1 MDEIKSVRV
10 RRNDINSGSL
20 DIRVVIFK
28 QNHTFGA
35 DERVVAGIY
44 NPYKPDAKKV
54 WIETTY
60 KKTGAYKDY
69 TDDQFIKD
77 FIDMNSKI
85 EGKSYY
91 IIQDPWENK
100 VPLYRNF
107 GSDPYYLNNGAI
119 VYIMWKDGTTDVGG
133 QKYSDDTGHEITPT
147 DISFKKTIKISS
159 TNETKSF
166 TLNKNDEFE
175 YDGIPQEFA
184 GYNSDKG
191 VIAVALSKW
200 KMKIPN
206 YNDLELCS
214 PDNES
219 CSIIPYKSPL
229 QPIVPDVPA
238 KPVGVTASNAE
249 STSSKEK
256 IKVVVQDQ
264 IIKVKEDVTSLKVFI
279 GILKDSPLEPPLE
292 EKTLNTEQD
301 DFIDGEGV
309 DISDYVESDFVGE
322 EEAPIDLPDVDPVA
336 STIQETSTE
345 NSYNPG
351 TVVTGKVVSLPTKY
365 SHTSTQGFNLLNS
378 QWIGDLITS
387 AISHIGHPTYD
398 IAGTESPKTGKK
410 GALGCASAVSMIFYR
425 AFGVNM
431 RTGSAVKAK
440 PQSIG
445 DFGSKGTGELAG
457 WFSNSNLYH
466 RISWQD
472 AQPGDILN
480 TAKARESGHIGIVIN
495 TKNKDGSWNIVS
507 NSSEGFEGG
516 GGGAIKQNYS
526 VKKWQSVANRNP
538 SGTFAYRYIGP
549 KLSSGHTA

>member
-20 DIRVVIFK
+20 DIRVTIFK

-60 KKTGAYKDY
+60 KKTGSYKDY
-69 TDDQFIKD
+69 TDDQFIED
-77 FIDMNSKI
+77 FINMNSKI
-85 EGKSYY
+85 EGKLYY
-91 IIQDPWENK
+91 VVQDPWRNK
-100 VPLYRNF
+100 VPIYRDYGN
-107 GSDPYYLNNGAI
+107 DPYYLNNGAI
-119 VYIMWKDGTTDVGG
+119 IYIMWKDGTTDVGG

-159 TNETKSF
+159 TNENKSF

-175 YDGIPQEFA
+175 YDGKPQEFA

-191 VIAVALSKW
+191 IIAVALSKW
-200 KMKIPN
+200 KMKISN

-214 PDNES
+214 PDNEG

-238 KPVGVTASNAE
+238 TPVGATAISAD
-249 STSSKEK
+249 SKKKEPIKISLQDEK
-256 IKVVVQDQ
+256 V
-264 IIKVKEDVTSLKVFI
+264 KVKEDVLSLKVYI
-279 GILKDSPLEPPLE
+279 GIAKDSPVEPSLEQQ
-292 EKTLNTEQD
+292 TLNTEQD
-301 DFIDGEGV
+301 DFVDGEGV
-309 DISDYVESDFVGE
+309 DSSEYEESEFVGDN
-322 EEAPIDLPDVDPVA
+322 EAPIDLPDVDPAA
-336 STIQETSTE
+336 SAIQETSTE
-345 NSYNPG
+345 NSYDPG
-351 TVVTGKVVSLPTKY
+351 KVVTGKIVSLPTTY
-365 SHTSTQGFNLLNS
+365 SHTSAQGFNLLNS

-445 DFGSKGTGELAG
+445 DFGSKGTAELAG
-457 WFSNSNLYH
+457 WFSNANLY
-466 RISWQD
+466 RKISWQD

-495 TKNKDGSWNIVS
+495 TKNKDGSWNVVS

-516 GGGAIKQNYS
+516 GGGAVKQNYS

-549 KLSSGHTA
+549 KLSSGKVA

>member
-20 DIRVVIFK
+20 DIRVTIFK
-28 QNHTFGA
+28 QNHIFGV
-35 DERVVAGIY
+35 DERVLVGV
-44 NPYKPDAKKV
+44 YKPFNPDLKKV

-69 TDDQFIKD
+69 TDDQFIED
-77 FIDMNSKI
+77 FINMNSKI
-85 EGKSYY
+85 EGKLYY
-91 IIQDPWENK
+91 TIQDPWENK
-100 VPLYRNF
+100 VPIYRDYGN
-107 GSDPYYLNNGAI
+107 DPYYLNNGAI
-119 VYIMWKDGTTDVGG
+119 VYIMWKDGNTDIGG
-133 QKYSDDTGHEITPT
+133 QKYSDDSGHELTPT
-147 DISFKKTIKISS
+147 DISFKKTIKITS
-159 TNETKSF
+159 TNETKGF

-175 YDGIPQEFA
+175 YDGVPRE
-184 GYNSDKG
+184 YVNSIKDRD
-191 VIAVALSKW
+191 IISEIISKW
-200 KMKIPN
+200 KIKVDN
-206 YNDLELCS
+206 YDLEICL
-214 PDNES
+214 PINES
-219 CSIIPYKSPL
+219 CFIIPYKGPL
-229 QPIVPDVPA
+229 QPIVVDVP
-238 KPVGVTASNAE
+238 KTKNPVNADSSN
-249 STSSKEK
+249 KEK
-256 IKVVVQDQ
+256 IKIVIQDDT
-264 IIKVKEDVTSLKVFI
+264 IKVKEDVTSLKVYI
-279 GILKDSPLEPPLE
+279 GISKEILEDGI
-292 EKTLNTEQD
+292 LNTDQD
-301 DFIDGEGV
+301 DFINSEGV
-309 DISDYVESDFVGE
+309 DYSEYIESEFVGA
-322 EEAPIDLPDVDPVA
+322 EEAPIDIPDVDPVA
-336 STIQETSTE
+336 SAIQETSTE

-351 TVVTGKVVSLPTKY
+351 TIVSGKVVSLPTTY
-365 SHTSTQGFNLLNS
+365 SHTGQQGFNLLNS

-387 AISHIGHPTYD
+387 ALSHIGHPTYD

-495 TKNKDGSWNIVS
+495 TKNKDGSWNVVS

-549 KLSSGHTA
+549 KLNSGKVV

>member
-60 KKTGAYKDY
+60 KKTGSYKDY

-85 EGKSYY
+85 EGKSYQ

-107 GSDPYYLNNGAI
+107 GSDPYYLNNGAVIYI
-119 VYIMWKDGTTDVGG
+119 VWKDGTKDVGG

-147 DISFKKTIKISS
+147 DISFKKTIKIIS

-166 TLNKNDEFE
+166 TLNKSDEFE
-175 YDGIPQEFA
+175 YDGKPQEFA

-279 GILKDSPLEPPLE
+279 GILKDSPVEPPLE

-309 DISDYVESDFVGE
+309 DISDYIESNFVGE
-322 EEAPIDLPDVDPVA
+322 EEAPIDLPDVDPAA
-336 STIQETSTE
+336 SAIQETSAE

-351 TVVTGKVVSLPTKY
+351 TVVTGKVVSLPTTY

-387 AISHIGHPTYD
+387 ALSHIGHPTYD
-398 IAGTESPKTGKK
+398 IEGTEK
-410 GALGCASAVSMIFYR
+410 GGLGCASAVSMIFYR

-431 RTGSAVKAK
+431 RTGSAVKNNPK
-440 PQSIG
+440 SIG

-457 WFSNSNLYH
+457 WLSNGSLY
-466 RISWQD
+466 RKLNWQD

-480 TAKARESGHIGIVIN
+480 TARGSKAGHIGVVVN
-495 TKNKDGSWNIVS
+495 TKNKDGSWNVVS
-507 NSSEGFEGG
+507 NSSKGFEGG
-516 GGGAIKQNYS
+516 GGGAVKQNYS
-526 VKKWQSVANRNP
+526 VKKWQDVANRNP

>member
-35 DERVVAGIY
+35 EERVVAGIY

-60 KKTGAYKDY
+60 KKTGSYKDY
-69 TDDQFIKD
+69 TDDQFIED
-77 FIDMNSKI
+77 FVNMNSKI
-85 EGKSYY
+85 EGKLYY
-91 IIQDPWENK
+91 VIQDPWENK
-100 VPLYRNF
+100 VPIYRDY
-107 GSDPYYLNNGAI
+107 GSDPYYLNNGSV
-119 VYIMWKDGTTDVGG
+119 VYIMWKDGDKVVGG
-133 QKYSDDTGHEITPT
+133 QKYSDDNGHELTPNDIT
-147 DISFKKTIKISS
+147 FKKTIKIISS
-159 TNETKSF
+159 NETQGF
-166 TLNKNDEFE
+166 TLGKNGDFE
-175 YDGIPQEFA
+175 YSNNSQE
-184 GYNSDKG
+184 YVSTIKDSD
-191 VIAVALSKW
+191 IISEIISKW
-200 KMKIPN
+200 KTKVDN
-206 YNDLELCS
+206 YNDLWPCM
-214 PDNES
+214 PIYES
-219 CSIIPYKSPL
+219 CSIIPYKGPL
-229 QPIVPDVPA
+229 QPIVPEVST
-238 KPVGVTASNAE
+238 KPVGATAANAE

-279 GILKDSPLEPPLE
+279 GILKDTPVEPPLE
-292 EKTLNTEQD
+292 EQTLNTEQD

-322 EEAPIDLPDVDPVA
+322 EEAPIDLPDVDPAA
-336 STIQETSTE
+336 SSIQETSSE
-345 NSYNPG
+345 NTYTPPM
-351 TVVTGKVVSLPTKY
+351 VVSGKVVSLPTTY

-431 RTGSAVKAK
+431 RTGSAVKSIPK
-440 PQSIG
+440 SIG
-445 DFGSKGTGELAG
+445 DFGSKGTAELAG
-457 WFSNSNLYH
+457 WFLNGNLY
-466 RISWQD
+466 RKLNWQD

-480 TAKARESGHIGIVIN
+480 TAKASESGHIGVVIN
-495 TKNKDGSWNIVS
+495 TKNNDGSWNVVS
-507 NSSEGFEGG
+507 NSSEGFSGG

-526 VKKWQSVANRNP
+526 VKKWQDVANRNP